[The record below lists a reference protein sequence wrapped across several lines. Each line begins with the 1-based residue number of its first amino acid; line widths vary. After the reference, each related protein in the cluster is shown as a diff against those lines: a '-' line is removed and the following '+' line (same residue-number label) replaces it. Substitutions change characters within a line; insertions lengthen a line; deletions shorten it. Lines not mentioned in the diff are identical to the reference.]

1 MIDKVT
7 LPVLK
12 SLTKNTQPI
21 TFITGLKYNT
31 SLVKVFNNLTFLYDP
46 NWEYQQGEPTYP
58 IAFFYVKSMTEQ
70 MSSDVSQKPMLFYN
84 TAGDSNDST
93 KGGLMNIVADNVVLK
108 PKVYKLDI
116 IVPAN
121 GSTLKN
127 SSFSF
132 DAINNVNSFLLSNVK
147 FKEGTGLVTASR
159 TSNTSLNPSL
169 DISSKI
175 ANISLD
181 ILETL
186 FKGLYGTSISASSI
200 CNMLLQQQD
209 YNKASIEYMWSN
221 RRILKLKLWNGWKFK
236 YLIIKDF
243 DVTKVGENGDFY
255 EGTLTCQEVPI
266 LTFRKQSES
275 ASLTDLSKFSVAL
288 GKFQKTATDTFIEKM
303 TATYGE

>member
-1 MIDKVT
+1 MIDDVT
-7 LPVLK
+7 LSALTSSNRKVQPV
-12 SLTKNTQPI
+12 TV
-21 TFITGLKYNT
+21 ITGLRYKT
-31 SLVKVFNNLTFLYDP
+31 SQVKVFNNLTFLYDP

-93 KGGLMNIVADNVVLK
+93 KGGLMNIVADNIVLK

-132 DAINNVNSFLLSNVK
+132 DTITNVNGFLFSNGE
-147 FKEGTGLVTASR
+147 FKGSTGLDVSSR
-159 TSNTSLNPSL
+159 
-169 DISSKI
+169 IV
-175 ANISLD
+175 NISLG

-186 FKGLYGTSISASSI
+186 FKGLYGTSVSASSI

-209 YNKASIEYMWSN
+209 YNKASVEYMWSN

-266 LTFRKQSES
+266 LTFREQSES
-275 ASLTDLSKFSVAL
+275 ASLTALSKLSGAL
-288 GKFQKTATDTFIEKM
+288 GKFQKTATDTFIKKM

>member
-1 MIDKVT
+1 MIDNVT
-7 LPVLK
+7 LSALTSLNRKVQPV
-12 SLTKNTQPI
+12 TV
-21 TFITGLKYNT
+21 ITGLRYNT

-132 DAINNVNSFLLSNVK
+132 DAITNVNGFLFSNGE
-147 FKEGTGLVTASR
+147 FKGSTGLDIASR
-159 TSNTSLNPSL
+159 
-169 DISSKI
+169 IV
-175 ANISLD
+175 NISLG

-186 FKGLYGTSISASSI
+186 FKGLYGTSVSASSI

-243 DVTKVGENGDFY
+243 DVTKIGENGDFY

-275 ASLTDLSKFSVAL
+275 ASLTALSKLSGAL
-288 GKFQKTATDTFIEKM
+288 GEFQKTATDTFIKAM

>member
-1 MIDKVT
+1 MIDNVT
-7 LPVLK
+7 LSTLT
-12 SLTKNTQPI
+12 SLNRNVQPI
-21 TFITGLKYNT
+21 TVVTGLRYNT

-116 IVPAN
+116 IIPAD

-132 DAINNVNSFLLSNVK
+132 DAITNVNGFLFSNGE
-147 FKEGTGLVTASR
+147 FKASSGLNLASR
-159 TSNTSLNPSL
+159 
-169 DISSKI
+169 IV
-175 ANISLD
+175 NISLGV
-181 ILETL
+181 LETL
-186 FKGLYGTSISASSI
+186 FKGLYGTSVSASSI

-243 DVTKVGENGDFY
+243 DVTKIGENGDFY

-266 LTFRKQSES
+266 LTFRRQAES
-275 ASLTDLSKFSVAL
+275 ASLTALSKLSKAL
-288 GKFQKTATDTFIEKM
+288 GKFQKTATDTFIKAM

>member
-1 MIDKVT
+1 MIDNVT
-7 LPVLK
+7 LSTLT
-12 SLTKNTQPI
+12 SLNRNVQPI
-21 TFITGLKYNT
+21 TVVTGLRYNT
-31 SLVKVFNNLTFLYDP
+31 SLVKIFNNLTFLYDP

-116 IVPAN
+116 IIPAN

-132 DAINNVNSFLLSNVK
+132 DAITNVNGFLFSNGE
-147 FKEGTGLVTASR
+147 FMGGTGLNLASR
-159 TSNTSLNPSL
+159 
-169 DISSKI
+169 IV
-175 ANISLD
+175 NISLGV
-181 ILETL
+181 LETL
-186 FKGLYGTSISASSI
+186 FKGLYGTSVSASSI

-243 DVTKVGENGDFY
+243 DVTKTGENGDFY
-255 EGTLTCQEVPI
+255 EGSLTCQEVPI
-266 LTFRKQSES
+266 LTFRSQAES
-275 ASLTDLSKFSVAL
+275 ASLTALSKLSKAL
-288 GKFQKTATDTFIEKM
+288 GKFQKTATDTFIKAM

>member
-1 MIDKVT
+1 MIDNVT
-7 LPVLK
+7 LSTLT
-12 SLTKNTQPI
+12 SLNRNVQPI
-21 TFITGLKYNT
+21 TVVTGLRYNT

-116 IVPAN
+116 IIPAN

-132 DAINNVNSFLLSNVK
+132 DAITNVNGFLFSNGE
-147 FKEGTGLVTASR
+147 FMGGTGLDIASR
-159 TSNTSLNPSL
+159 
-169 DISSKI
+169 IV
-175 ANISLD
+175 NISLGV
-181 ILETL
+181 LETL
-186 FKGLYGTSISASSI
+186 FKGLYGTSVSASSI

-209 YNKASIEYMWSN
+209 YNKASIEYMWSS

-236 YLIIKDF
+236 YLVIKDF

-275 ASLTDLSKFSVAL
+275 ASLTALSKFSKAL
-288 GKFQKTATDTFIEKM
+288 GKFQKKVTDTFIEKM

>member
-1 MIDKVT
+1 MIDNVT
-7 LPVLK
+7 LSELTSLNRKVL
-12 SLTKNTQPI
+12 PI
-21 TFITGLKYNT
+21 TVITGLRYNT
-31 SLVKVFNNLTFLYDP
+31 SLIKVFNNLTFLYDP

-116 IVPAN
+116 IIPAN

-132 DAINNVNSFLLSNVK
+132 DAITNVNGFLFSNGE
-147 FKEGTGLVTASR
+147 FKASTGLDIASR
-159 TSNTSLNPSL
+159 
-169 DISSKI
+169 IV
-175 ANISLD
+175 NISLGV
-181 ILETL
+181 LETL
-186 FKGLYGTSISASSI
+186 FKGLYGTSVSASSI

-243 DVTKVGENGDFY
+243 DVTKIGENGDFY

-266 LTFRKQSES
+266 LTFRSQAES
-275 ASLTDLSKFSVAL
+275 ASLTALSKISKAL
-288 GKFQKTATDTFIEKM
+288 GKFQKKVTDTFIEKM

>member
-1 MIDKVT
+1 MIDNVT
-7 LPVLK
+7 LSTLT
-12 SLTKNTQPI
+12 SLNRNVQPI
-21 TFITGLKYNT
+21 TVVTGLRYNT
-31 SLVKVFNNLTFLYDP
+31 SLVKIFNNLTFLYDP

-116 IVPAN
+116 IIPAN

-132 DAINNVNSFLLSNVK
+132 DAITNVNGLLFSNGE
-147 FKEGTGLVTASR
+147 FMGSSGLNLASR
-159 TSNTSLNPSL
+159 
-169 DISSKI
+169 IV
-175 ANISLD
+175 NISLGV
-181 ILETL
+181 LETL
-186 FKGLYGTSISASSI
+186 FKGLYGTSVSASSI

-243 DVTKVGENGDFY
+243 DVTKTGEDGDFY

-266 LTFRKQSES
+266 LTFRRQAES
-275 ASLTDLSKFSVAL
+275 ASLTALSKLSKAL
-288 GKFQKTATDTFIEKM
+288 GKFQKKATDIFIKTM

>member
-1 MIDKVT
+1 MIDNVT
-7 LPVLK
+7 LSTLT
-12 SLTKNTQPI
+12 SLNRKVQPI
-21 TFITGLKYNT
+21 TVVTGLRYNT
-31 SLVKVFNNLTFLYDP
+31 SLVKIFNNLTFLYDP

-116 IVPAN
+116 IIPAN

-132 DAINNVNSFLLSNVK
+132 DAITNVNGLLFSNGE
-147 FKEGTGLVTASR
+147 FMGSSGLNLASR
-159 TSNTSLNPSL
+159 
-169 DISSKI
+169 IV
-175 ANISLD
+175 NISLGV
-181 ILETL
+181 LETL
-186 FKGLYGTSISASSI
+186 FKGLYGTSVSASSI

-243 DVTKVGENGDFY
+243 DVTKTGENGDFY
-255 EGTLTCQEVPI
+255 EGSLTCQEVPI
-266 LTFRKQSES
+266 LTFRKQAES
-275 ASLTDLSKFSVAL
+275 ASLTALSKLSRAL
-288 GKFQKTATDTFIEKM
+288 GKFQKTATDIFIKTM

>member
-1 MIDKVT
+1 MIDNVT
-7 LPVLK
+7 LSTLT
-12 SLTKNTQPI
+12 SLNRNVQPI
-21 TFITGLKYNT
+21 TVITGLRYNT
-31 SLVKVFNNLTFLYDP
+31 SLVKIFNNLTFLYDP

-116 IVPAN
+116 IIPAN

-132 DAINNVNSFLLSNVK
+132 DAITNVNGFLFSNGE
-147 FKEGTGLVTASR
+147 FMGGSGLNLASR
-159 TSNTSLNPSL
+159 
-169 DISSKI
+169 IV
-175 ANISLD
+175 NISLGV
-181 ILETL
+181 LETL
-186 FKGLYGTSISASSI
+186 FKGLYGTSVSASSI

-243 DVTKVGENGDFY
+243 DVTKTGEDGDFY

-266 LTFRKQSES
+266 LTFRSQAES
-275 ASLTDLSKFSVAL
+275 ASLTALSKLSKAL
-288 GKFQKTATDTFIEKM
+288 GKFQKTATDIFIKTM

>member
-1 MIDKVT
+1 MIDNVT
-7 LPVLK
+7 LSALTSLNRNVQPV
-12 SLTKNTQPI
+12 TV
-21 TFITGLKYNT
+21 ITGLKYNT

-70 MSSDVSQKPMLFYN
+70 MGSDVSQKPMLFYN
-84 TAGDSNDST
+84 TAGGSNDST

-116 IVPAN
+116 IIPAN

-132 DAINNVNSFLLSNVK
+132 DAITNVNGFLFSNGE
-147 FKEGTGLVTASR
+147 FKGSTGLDIASR
-159 TSNTSLNPSL
+159 
-169 DISSKI
+169 IV
-175 ANISLD
+175 NISLGV
-181 ILETL
+181 LETL
-186 FKGLYGTSISASSI
+186 LKGLYGTSVSASSI

-209 YNKASIEYMWSN
+209 YNKASIEYMWSS

-236 YLIIKDF
+236 YLVIKDF

-255 EGTLTCQEVPI
+255 EGALTCQEVPI
-266 LTFRKQSES
+266 LTFRRQAES
-275 ASLTDLSKFSVAL
+275 ASLTALSKFSKAL
-288 GKFQKTATDTFIEKM
+288 GKFQKKVTDTFIEKM

>member
-1 MIDKVT
+1 MIDNVT
-7 LPVLK
+7 LSALTSLNRKVQPV
-12 SLTKNTQPI
+12 TV
-21 TFITGLKYNT
+21 ITGLRYNT

-132 DAINNVNSFLLSNVK
+132 DAITNVNGFLFSNGE
-147 FKEGTGLVTASR
+147 FKGSTGLDIASR
-159 TSNTSLNPSL
+159 
-169 DISSKI
+169 IV
-175 ANISLD
+175 NISLG

-186 FKGLYGTSISASSI
+186 FKGLYGTSVSASSI

-243 DVTKVGENGDFY
+243 DVTKIGENGDFY

-266 LTFRKQSES
+266 LTFRSQAES
-275 ASLTDLSKFSVAL
+275 ASLTALSKLSKAL
-288 GKFQKTATDTFIEKM
+288 GKFQKTATDTFIKAM

>member
-1 MIDKVT
+1 MIDNVT
-7 LPVLK
+7 LSTLTSLNRKVL
-12 SLTKNTQPI
+12 PI
-21 TFITGLKYNT
+21 TVITGLRYNT

-132 DAINNVNSFLLSNVK
+132 DAITNVNGFLFSNGE
-147 FKEGTGLVTASR
+147 FKSSSGLDIASR
-159 TSNTSLNPSL
+159 
-169 DISSKI
+169 IV
-175 ANISLD
+175 NISLGV
-181 ILETL
+181 LETL
-186 FKGLYGTSISASSI
+186 FKGLYGTSVSASSI

-243 DVTKVGENGDFY
+243 DVTKTGENGDFY

-266 LTFRKQSES
+266 LTFRRQAES
-275 ASLTDLSKFSVAL
+275 ASLTALSKLSKAL
-288 GKFQKTATDTFIEKM
+288 GKFQKTATDTFIKAM

>member
-1 MIDKVT
+1 MIDNVT
-7 LPVLK
+7 LSTLT
-12 SLTKNTQPI
+12 SLNRKVQPI
-21 TFITGLKYNT
+21 TVITGLRYNT

-116 IVPAN
+116 IIPAN

-132 DAINNVNSFLLSNVK
+132 DAITNVNGFLFSNGE
-147 FKEGTGLVTASR
+147 FKSSSGLDIASR
-159 TSNTSLNPSL
+159 
-169 DISSKI
+169 IV
-175 ANISLD
+175 NISLGV
-181 ILETL
+181 LETL
-186 FKGLYGTSISASSI
+186 FKGLYGTSVSASSI

-243 DVTKVGENGDFY
+243 DVTKIGENGDFY

-266 LTFRKQSES
+266 LTFRRQAES
-275 ASLTDLSKFSVAL
+275 ASLTALSKLSKAL
-288 GKFQKTATDTFIEKM
+288 GKFQKTATDTFIKAM

>member
-1 MIDKVT
+1 MIDNVT
-7 LPVLK
+7 LSTLT
-12 SLTKNTQPI
+12 SLNRNVQPI
-21 TFITGLKYNT
+21 TVVTGLRYNT

-116 IVPAN
+116 IIPAN
-121 GSTLKN
+121 GTTLKN

-132 DAINNVNSFLLSNVK
+132 DAITNVNGLLFSNGD
-147 FKEGTGLVTASR
+147 FKGSTGLDIASR
-159 TSNTSLNPSL
+159 
-169 DISSKI
+169 IV
-175 ANISLD
+175 NISLGV
-181 ILETL
+181 LETL
-186 FKGLYGTSISASSI
+186 FKGLYGTSVSASSI

-243 DVTKVGENGDFY
+243 DVTKTGEDGDFY

-266 LTFRKQSES
+266 LTFRRQAES
-275 ASLTDLSKFSVAL
+275 ASLTALSKLSKAL
-288 GKFQKTATDTFIEKM
+288 GKFQKTATDIFIKVM

>member
-1 MIDKVT
+1 MIDNVT
-7 LPVLK
+7 LSALTSLNRNVQPV
-12 SLTKNTQPI
+12 TV
-21 TFITGLKYNT
+21 ITGLKYNT

-84 TAGDSNDST
+84 TAGDSTDST
-93 KGGLMNIVADNVVLK
+93 KGGLMNIVADNIVLK
-108 PKVYKLDI
+108 PKTYKLDI

-132 DAINNVNSFLLSNVK
+132 DAITNVNGFLFSNGE
-147 FKEGTGLVTASR
+147 FKGSTGLDIASR
-159 TSNTSLNPSL
+159 
-169 DISSKI
+169 IV
-175 ANISLD
+175 NISLG

-186 FKGLYGTSISASSI
+186 FKGLYGTSVSASSI

-266 LTFRKQSES
+266 LTFRKQAES
-275 ASLTDLSKFSVAL
+275 ASLTALSKLSGAL
-288 GKFQKTATDTFIEKM
+288 GKFQKTATDTFIKAM

>member
-1 MIDKVT
+1 MIDNVT
-7 LPVLK
+7 LSTLTSLNRKVL
-12 SLTKNTQPI
+12 PI
-21 TFITGLKYNT
+21 TVITGLRYNT

-116 IVPAN
+116 IIPAD

-132 DAINNVNSFLLSNVK
+132 DAITNVNGFLFSNGE
-147 FKEGTGLVTASR
+147 FKASTGLDIASR
-159 TSNTSLNPSL
+159 
-169 DISSKI
+169 IV
-175 ANISLD
+175 NISLGV
-181 ILETL
+181 LETL
-186 FKGLYGTSISASSI
+186 FKGLYGTSVSASSI

-243 DVTKVGENGDFY
+243 DVTKIGENGDFY

-266 LTFRKQSES
+266 LTFRSQAES
-275 ASLTDLSKFSVAL
+275 ASLTALSKISKAL
-288 GKFQKTATDTFIEKM
+288 GKLQKTATDTFIKAM

>member
-1 MIDKVT
+1 MIDNVT
-7 LPVLK
+7 LSTLTSLNRKVL
-12 SLTKNTQPI
+12 PI
-21 TFITGLKYNT
+21 TVITGLRYNT
-31 SLVKVFNNLTFLYDP
+31 SLIKVFNNLTFLYDP

-116 IVPAN
+116 IIPAD

-132 DAINNVNSFLLSNVK
+132 DAITNVNGFLFSNGE
-147 FKEGTGLVTASR
+147 FKASTGLDIASR
-159 TSNTSLNPSL
+159 
-169 DISSKI
+169 IV
-175 ANISLD
+175 NISLGV
-181 ILETL
+181 LETL
-186 FKGLYGTSISASSI
+186 FKGLYGTSVSASSI

-243 DVTKVGENGDFY
+243 DVTKIGENGDFY

-266 LTFRKQSES
+266 LTFRSQAES
-275 ASLTDLSKFSVAL
+275 ASLTALSKISKAL
-288 GKFQKTATDTFIEKM
+288 GKFQKTATDTFIKAM

>member
-1 MIDKVT
+1 MIDNVT
-7 LPVLK
+7 LSELTSLNRKVL
-12 SLTKNTQPI
+12 PI
-21 TFITGLKYNT
+21 TVITGLRYNT
-31 SLVKVFNNLTFLYDP
+31 SLIKVFNNLTFLYDP

-116 IVPAN
+116 IIPAN

-132 DAINNVNSFLLSNVK
+132 DAITNVNGFLFSNGE
-147 FKEGTGLVTASR
+147 FKSSTGLDIASR
-159 TSNTSLNPSL
+159 
-169 DISSKI
+169 IV
-175 ANISLD
+175 NISLGV
-181 ILETL
+181 LETL
-186 FKGLYGTSISASSI
+186 FKGLYGTSVSASSI

-243 DVTKVGENGDFY
+243 DVTKIGENGDFY

-266 LTFRKQSES
+266 LTFRSQAES
-275 ASLTDLSKFSVAL
+275 ASLTALSKISKAL
-288 GKFQKTATDTFIEKM
+288 GKFQKKVTDTFIEKM

>member
-1 MIDKVT
+1 MIDNVT
-7 LPVLK
+7 LSTLT
-12 SLTKNTQPI
+12 SLNRKVQPI
-21 TFITGLKYNT
+21 TVVTGLRYNT
-31 SLVKVFNNLTFLYDP
+31 SLVKIFNNLTFLYDP

-93 KGGLMNIVADNVVLK
+93 KGGLMNIVADNIVLK

-116 IVPAN
+116 IIPAN
-121 GSTLKN
+121 GTTLKN

-132 DAINNVNSFLLSNVK
+132 DAITNVNGFLFSNGE
-147 FKEGTGLVTASR
+147 FKASSGLNLASR
-159 TSNTSLNPSL
+159 
-169 DISSKI
+169 IV
-175 ANISLD
+175 NISLGV
-181 ILETL
+181 LETL
-186 FKGLYGTSISASSI
+186 FKGLYGTSVSASSI

-243 DVTKVGENGDFY
+243 DVTKIGENGDFY

-266 LTFRKQSES
+266 LTFRSQAES
-275 ASLTDLSKFSVAL
+275 ASLTALSKLSKAL
-288 GKFQKTATDTFIEKM
+288 GKFQKTATDTFIKAM

>member
-1 MIDKVT
+1 MIDNVT
-7 LPVLK
+7 LSTLT
-12 SLTKNTQPI
+12 SLNRNVQPI
-21 TFITGLKYNT
+21 TVVTGLRYNT
-31 SLVKVFNNLTFLYDP
+31 SLVKIFNNLTFLYDP

-116 IVPAN
+116 IIPAN

-132 DAINNVNSFLLSNVK
+132 DAITNVNGFLFSNGE
-147 FKEGTGLVTASR
+147 FMGGTGLNLASR
-159 TSNTSLNPSL
+159 
-169 DISSKI
+169 IV
-175 ANISLD
+175 NISLGV
-181 ILETL
+181 LETL
-186 FKGLYGTSISASSI
+186 FKGLYGTSVSASSI

-243 DVTKVGENGDFY
+243 DVTKTGENGDFY
-255 EGTLTCQEVPI
+255 EGSLTCQEVPI

-275 ASLTDLSKFSVAL
+275 ASLTALSKLSKAL
-288 GKFQKTATDTFIEKM
+288 GKFQKTATDIFIKTM

>member
-1 MIDKVT
+1 MIDNVT
-7 LPVLK
+7 LSTLT
-12 SLTKNTQPI
+12 SLNRNVQPI
-21 TFITGLKYNT
+21 TVVTGLRYNT
-31 SLVKVFNNLTFLYDP
+31 SLVKIFNNLTFLYDP

-116 IVPAN
+116 IIPAN

-132 DAINNVNSFLLSNVK
+132 DAITNVNGFLFSNGE
-147 FKEGTGLVTASR
+147 FMGGTGLNLASR
-159 TSNTSLNPSL
+159 
-169 DISSKI
+169 IV
-175 ANISLD
+175 NISLGV
-181 ILETL
+181 LETL
-186 FKGLYGTSISASSI
+186 FKGLYGTSVSASSI

-243 DVTKVGENGDFY
+243 DVTKTGEDGDFY

-266 LTFRKQSES
+266 LTFRSQAES
-275 ASLTDLSKFSVAL
+275 ASLTALSKLSKAL
-288 GKFQKTATDTFIEKM
+288 GKFQKTATDTFIKAM

>member
-1 MIDKVT
+1 MIDNVT
-7 LPVLK
+7 LSALT
-12 SLTKNTQPI
+12 SLNRKVQTVTV
-21 TFITGLKYNT
+21 ITGLKYNT

-93 KGGLMNIVADNVVLK
+93 KGGIMNIVADNVVLK
-108 PKVYKLDI
+108 PKAYKLDI

-132 DAINNVNSFLLSNVK
+132 DAITNVNGFLFSNGE
-147 FKEGTGLVTASR
+147 FKGSTGLDTASR
-159 TSNTSLNPSL
+159 FV
-169 DISSKI
+169 
-175 ANISLD
+175 NIFLGV
-181 ILETL
+181 LETL
-186 FKGLYGTSISASSI
+186 FKGLYGTSVSASSI

-209 YNKASIEYMWSN
+209 YNKASIEYMWLS

-243 DVTKVGENGDFY
+243 DVTKVGEDGDFY

-275 ASLTDLSKFSVAL
+275 ASLTALSKFSGAL

>member
-1 MIDKVT
+1 MIDNVT
-7 LPVLK
+7 LSTLTSLNRKVL
-12 SLTKNTQPI
+12 PI
-21 TFITGLKYNT
+21 TVITGLRYNT
-31 SLVKVFNNLTFLYDP
+31 SLIKVFNNLTFLYDP

-116 IVPAN
+116 IIPAD

-132 DAINNVNSFLLSNVK
+132 DAITNVNGFLFSNGE
-147 FKEGTGLVTASR
+147 FKASTGLDIASR
-159 TSNTSLNPSL
+159 
-169 DISSKI
+169 IV
-175 ANISLD
+175 NISLGV
-181 ILETL
+181 LETL
-186 FKGLYGTSISASSI
+186 FKGLYGTSVSASSI

-243 DVTKVGENGDFY
+243 DVTKIGENGDFY

-266 LTFRKQSES
+266 LTFRRQAES
-275 ASLTDLSKFSVAL
+275 ASLTALSKLSKAL
-288 GKFQKTATDTFIEKM
+288 GKFQKKATDTFIKVM

>member
-1 MIDKVT
+1 MIDNVT
-7 LPVLK
+7 LSTLT
-12 SLTKNTQPI
+12 SLNRKVQPI
-21 TFITGLKYNT
+21 TVVTGLRYNT
-31 SLVKVFNNLTFLYDP
+31 SLVKIFNNLTFLYDP

-116 IVPAN
+116 IIPAN

-132 DAINNVNSFLLSNVK
+132 DAITNVNGFLFSNGE
-147 FKEGTGLVTASR
+147 FMGGTGLNLASR
-159 TSNTSLNPSL
+159 
-169 DISSKI
+169 IV
-175 ANISLD
+175 NISLGV
-181 ILETL
+181 LETL
-186 FKGLYGTSISASSI
+186 FKGLYGTSVSASTI

-243 DVTKVGENGDFY
+243 DVTKTGENGDFY

-266 LTFRKQSES
+266 LTFRRQEES
-275 ASLTDLSKFSVAL
+275 ASLTALSKLSRAL
-288 GKFQKTATDTFIEKM
+288 GKFQKTATDIFIKTM

>member
-1 MIDKVT
+1 MIDNVT
-7 LPVLK
+7 LSALTSLNRNVQPV
-12 SLTKNTQPI
+12 TV
-21 TFITGLKYNT
+21 ITGLKYNT

-132 DAINNVNSFLLSNVK
+132 DAITNVNGFLCSNGE
-147 FKEGTGLVTASR
+147 FKGSTGLDIASR
-159 TSNTSLNPSL
+159 
-169 DISSKI
+169 IV
-175 ANISLD
+175 NISLG

-186 FKGLYGTSISASSI
+186 FKGLYGTSVSASSI

-275 ASLTDLSKFSVAL
+275 ASLTALSKLSGAL
-288 GKFQKTATDTFIEKM
+288 GKFQKTATDTFIKMM

>member
-1 MIDKVT
+1 MIDNVT
-7 LPVLK
+7 LSTLT
-12 SLTKNTQPI
+12 SLNRNVQPI
-21 TFITGLKYNT
+21 TVVTGLRYNT
-31 SLVKVFNNLTFLYDP
+31 SLVKIFNNLTFLYDP

-84 TAGDSNDST
+84 TAGDSTDST
-93 KGGLMNIVADNVVLK
+93 KGGLMNIVADNIVLK

-132 DAINNVNSFLLSNVK
+132 DAITNVNGFLFSNGE
-147 FKEGTGLVTASR
+147 FKGSTGLDIASR
-159 TSNTSLNPSL
+159 
-169 DISSKI
+169 IV
-175 ANISLD
+175 NISLG

-186 FKGLYGTSISASSI
+186 FKGLYGTSVSASSI

-266 LTFRKQSES
+266 LTFRSQAES
-275 ASLTDLSKFSVAL
+275 ASLTALSKFSKTL
-288 GKFQKTATDTFIEKM
+288 GEFQKKVTDTFIEKM

>member
-1 MIDKVT
+1 MIDNVT
-7 LPVLK
+7 LSTLT
-12 SLTKNTQPI
+12 SLNRNVQPI
-21 TFITGLKYNT
+21 TVVTGLRYNT

-116 IVPAN
+116 IIPAN

-132 DAINNVNSFLLSNVK
+132 DAITNVNGFLFSNGE
-147 FKEGTGLVTASR
+147 FMGGTGLDIASR
-159 TSNTSLNPSL
+159 
-169 DISSKI
+169 IV
-175 ANISLD
+175 NISLG

-186 FKGLYGTSISASSI
+186 FKGLYGTSVSASSI

-209 YNKASIEYMWSN
+209 YNKASIEYMWSS

-236 YLIIKDF
+236 YLVIKDF

-275 ASLTDLSKFSVAL
+275 ASLTALSKFSKAL
-288 GKFQKTATDTFIEKM
+288 GKFQKKVTDTFIEKM

>member
-1 MIDKVT
+1 MIDNVT
-7 LPVLK
+7 LSTLT
-12 SLTKNTQPI
+12 SLNRNVQPI
-21 TFITGLKYNT
+21 TVVTGLRYNT
-31 SLVKVFNNLTFLYDP
+31 SLVKIFNNLTFLYDP

-116 IVPAN
+116 IIPAN

-132 DAINNVNSFLLSNVK
+132 DAITNVNGFLFSNGE
-147 FKEGTGLVTASR
+147 FMGGTGLNLASR
-159 TSNTSLNPSL
+159 
-169 DISSKI
+169 IV
-175 ANISLD
+175 NISLGV
-181 ILETL
+181 LETL
-186 FKGLYGTSISASSI
+186 FKGLYGTSVSTSSI

-243 DVTKVGENGDFY
+243 DVTKTGENGDFY
-255 EGTLTCQEVPI
+255 EGSLTCQEVPI
-266 LTFRKQSES
+266 LTFRSQAKS
-275 ASLTDLSKFSVAL
+275 ASLTNLSKLSKVL
-288 GKFQKTATDTFIEKM
+288 GKFQKTATDIFIKTM

>member
-1 MIDKVT
+1 MIDNVT
-7 LPVLK
+7 LSTLT
-12 SLTKNTQPI
+12 SLNRNVQPI
-21 TFITGLKYNT
+21 TVVTGLRYNT
-31 SLVKVFNNLTFLYDP
+31 SLVKIFNNLTFLYDP

-116 IVPAN
+116 IIPAN

-132 DAINNVNSFLLSNVK
+132 DAITNVNGFLFSNGE
-147 FKEGTGLVTASR
+147 FMGGTGLNLASR
-159 TSNTSLNPSL
+159 
-169 DISSKI
+169 IV
-175 ANISLD
+175 NISLGV
-181 ILETL
+181 LETL
-186 FKGLYGTSISASSI
+186 FKGLYGTSVSASSI

-243 DVTKVGENGDFY
+243 DVTKTGENGDFY
-255 EGTLTCQEVPI
+255 EGSLTCQEVPI
-266 LTFRKQSES
+266 LTFRRQAES
-275 ASLTDLSKFSVAL
+275 ASLTALSKLSKAL

>member
-1 MIDKVT
+1 MIDNVT
-7 LPVLK
+7 LSALTSLNRNVQPV
-12 SLTKNTQPI
+12 TV
-21 TFITGLKYNT
+21 ITGLRYNT

-116 IVPAN
+116 IIPAN

-132 DAINNVNSFLLSNVK
+132 DAITNVNGFLFSNGE
-147 FKEGTGLVTASR
+147 FKGSTGLDIASR
-159 TSNTSLNPSL
+159 IVNVSLGV
-169 DISSKI
+169 
-175 ANISLD
+175 
-181 ILETL
+181 LETL
-186 FKGLYGTSISASSI
+186 FKGLYGTSVSASSI
-200 CNMLLQQQD
+200 CNTLLQQQD
-209 YNKASIEYMWSN
+209 YNKASIEYMWSS

-236 YLIIKDF
+236 YLVIKDF

-275 ASLTDLSKFSVAL
+275 ASLTALSKFSKAL
-288 GKFQKTATDTFIEKM
+288 GKFQKKVTDKFIEKM

>member
-1 MIDKVT
+1 MIDNVT
-7 LPVLK
+7 LSTLTSLNRKVL
-12 SLTKNTQPI
+12 PI
-21 TFITGLKYNT
+21 TVITGLRYNT
-31 SLVKVFNNLTFLYDP
+31 SLIKVFNNLTFLYDP

-116 IVPAN
+116 IIPAD

-132 DAINNVNSFLLSNVK
+132 DAITNVNGFLFSNGE
-147 FKEGTGLVTASR
+147 FKSSTGLDIASR
-159 TSNTSLNPSL
+159 
-169 DISSKI
+169 IV
-175 ANISLD
+175 NISLG

-186 FKGLYGTSISASSI
+186 FKGLYGTSVSASSI

-243 DVTKVGENGDFY
+243 DVTKIGENGDFY

-266 LTFRKQSES
+266 LTFRRQAES
-275 ASLTDLSKFSVAL
+275 ASLTALSKLSKAL
-288 GKFQKTATDTFIEKM
+288 GKFQKTATDTFIKAM

>member
-1 MIDKVT
+1 MIDNVT
-7 LPVLK
+7 LSTLT
-12 SLTKNTQPI
+12 SLNRKVQPI
-21 TFITGLKYNT
+21 TVVTGLRYNT
-31 SLVKVFNNLTFLYDP
+31 SLVKIFNNLTFLYDP

-116 IVPAN
+116 IIPAN
-121 GSTLKN
+121 GTTLKN

-132 DAINNVNSFLLSNVK
+132 DAITNVNGFLFSNGE
-147 FKEGTGLVTASR
+147 FKASSGLNLASR
-159 TSNTSLNPSL
+159 
-169 DISSKI
+169 IV
-175 ANISLD
+175 NISLGV
-181 ILETL
+181 LETL
-186 FKGLYGTSISASSI
+186 FKGLYGTSVSASSI

-266 LTFRKQSES
+266 LTFRRQEES
-275 ASLTDLSKFSVAL
+275 ASLTALSKLSKAL
-288 GKFQKTATDTFIEKM
+288 GKFQKTATDIFIKTM

>member
-1 MIDKVT
+1 MIDNVT
-7 LPVLK
+7 LSTLT
-12 SLTKNTQPI
+12 SLNRKVQPI
-21 TFITGLKYNT
+21 TVVTGLRYNT
-31 SLVKVFNNLTFLYDP
+31 SLVKIFNNLTFLYDP

-116 IVPAN
+116 IIPAN

-132 DAINNVNSFLLSNVK
+132 DAITNVNGLLFSNGE
-147 FKEGTGLVTASR
+147 FMGSSGLNLASR
-159 TSNTSLNPSL
+159 
-169 DISSKI
+169 IV
-175 ANISLD
+175 NISLGV
-181 ILETL
+181 LETL
-186 FKGLYGTSISASSI
+186 FKGLYGTSVSASTI

-243 DVTKVGENGDFY
+243 DVTKTGENGDFY
-255 EGTLTCQEVPI
+255 EGSLTCQEVPI
-266 LTFRKQSES
+266 LTFRSQAES
-275 ASLTDLSKFSVAL
+275 ASLTALSKLSKAL
-288 GKFQKTATDTFIEKM
+288 GKFQKTATDIFIKTM

>member
-1 MIDKVT
+1 MIDNVT
-7 LPVLK
+7 LSTLT
-12 SLTKNTQPI
+12 SLNRNVQPI
-21 TFITGLKYNT
+21 TVITGLRYNT

-116 IVPAN
+116 IIPAN

-132 DAINNVNSFLLSNVK
+132 DAITNVNGFLFSNGE
-147 FKEGTGLVTASR
+147 FKASTGLDIASR
-159 TSNTSLNPSL
+159 
-169 DISSKI
+169 IV
-175 ANISLD
+175 NISLGV
-181 ILETL
+181 LETL
-186 FKGLYGTSISASSI
+186 FKGLYGTSVSASSI

-243 DVTKVGENGDFY
+243 DVTKIGENGDFY

-266 LTFRKQSES
+266 LTFRRQAES
-275 ASLTDLSKFSVAL
+275 ASLTALSKISKAL
-288 GKFQKTATDTFIEKM
+288 GKLQKTAIDIFIKTM

>member
-1 MIDKVT
+1 MIDNVT
-7 LPVLK
+7 LSALTSLNRKVQPV
-12 SLTKNTQPI
+12 TV
-21 TFITGLKYNT
+21 ITGLRYKT

-116 IVPAN
+116 IIPAN

-132 DAINNVNSFLLSNVK
+132 DAITNVNGFLFSNGE
-147 FKEGTGLVTASR
+147 FKGSTGLDIASR
-159 TSNTSLNPSL
+159 
-169 DISSKI
+169 IV
-175 ANISLD
+175 NISLGV
-181 ILETL
+181 LETL
-186 FKGLYGTSISASSI
+186 FKGLYGTSVSASSI

-243 DVTKVGENGDFY
+243 DVTKTGEDGDFY

-266 LTFRKQSES
+266 LTFREQSES
-275 ASLTDLSKFSVAL
+275 ASLTALSKLSGAL

>member
-1 MIDKVT
+1 MIDNVT
-7 LPVLK
+7 LSTLT
-12 SLTKNTQPI
+12 SLNRNVQPI
-21 TFITGLKYNT
+21 TVITGLRYNT
-31 SLVKVFNNLTFLYDP
+31 SLVKIFNNLTFLYDP

-93 KGGLMNIVADNVVLK
+93 KGGLMNIVADNIVLK

-116 IVPAN
+116 IIPAN

-132 DAINNVNSFLLSNVK
+132 DAITNVNGFLFSNGE
-147 FKEGTGLVTASR
+147 FMGGSGLNLASR
-159 TSNTSLNPSL
+159 
-169 DISSKI
+169 IV
-175 ANISLD
+175 NISLGV
-181 ILETL
+181 LETL
-186 FKGLYGTSISASSI
+186 FKGLYGTSVSASSI

-243 DVTKVGENGDFY
+243 DVTKTGEDGDFY

-266 LTFRKQSES
+266 LTFRSQAKS
-275 ASLTDLSKFSVAL
+275 ASLTALSKLSKAL
-288 GKFQKTATDTFIEKM
+288 GKFQKTATDIFIKTM

>member
-1 MIDKVT
+1 MIDNVT
-7 LPVLK
+7 LSTLTSLNRKVL
-12 SLTKNTQPI
+12 PI
-21 TFITGLKYNT
+21 TVITGLRYNT

-116 IVPAN
+116 IIPAN

-132 DAINNVNSFLLSNVK
+132 DAITNVNGFLFSNGE
-147 FKEGTGLVTASR
+147 FKASSGLDIASR
-159 TSNTSLNPSL
+159 
-169 DISSKI
+169 IV
-175 ANISLD
+175 NISLGV
-181 ILETL
+181 LETL
-186 FKGLYGTSISASSI
+186 FKGLYGTSVSASSI

-243 DVTKVGENGDFY
+243 DVTKIGENGDFY

-266 LTFRKQSES
+266 LTFRSQAKS
-275 ASLTDLSKFSVAL
+275 ASLTALSKLSKAL
-288 GKFQKTATDTFIEKM
+288 GKFQKTATDTFIKAM

>member
-1 MIDKVT
+1 MIDNVT
-7 LPVLK
+7 LSALT
-12 SLTKNTQPI
+12 SLNRNVQPI
-21 TFITGLKYNT
+21 TVVTGLRYNT
-31 SLVKVFNNLTFLYDP
+31 SLVKIFNNLTFLYDP

-116 IVPAN
+116 IIPAN
-121 GSTLKN
+121 DSTLKN
-127 SSFSF
+127 TSFSF
-132 DAINNVNSFLLSNVK
+132 DAITNVNGFLFSNGE
-147 FKEGTGLVTASR
+147 FKGSTGLSLASR
-159 TSNTSLNPSL
+159 
-169 DISSKI
+169 IV
-175 ANISLD
+175 NISLGV
-181 ILETL
+181 LETL
-186 FKGLYGTSISASSI
+186 FKGLYGTSVSASSI

-243 DVTKVGENGDFY
+243 DVTKTGENGDFY
-255 EGTLTCQEVPI
+255 EGSLTCQEVPI
-266 LTFRKQSES
+266 LTFRRQAES
-275 ASLTDLSKFSVAL
+275 ASLTFLSKLSRAL
-288 GKFQKTATDTFIEKM
+288 GKFQKTATDIFIKTM

>member
-1 MIDKVT
+1 MIDNVT
-7 LPVLK
+7 LSTLTSLNRKVL
-12 SLTKNTQPI
+12 PI
-21 TFITGLKYNT
+21 TVITGLRYNT

-116 IVPAN
+116 IIPAN

-132 DAINNVNSFLLSNVK
+132 DAITNVNGFLFSNGE
-147 FKEGTGLVTASR
+147 FKSSTGLDIASR
-159 TSNTSLNPSL
+159 
-169 DISSKI
+169 IV
-175 ANISLD
+175 NISLGV
-181 ILETL
+181 LETL
-186 FKGLYGTSISASSI
+186 FKGLYGTSVSASSI

-266 LTFRKQSES
+266 LTFRRQAES
-275 ASLTDLSKFSVAL
+275 ASLTALSKLSKAL
-288 GKFQKTATDTFIEKM
+288 GKFQKTATDTFIKAM

>member
-1 MIDKVT
+1 MIDNVT
-7 LPVLK
+7 LSTLT
-12 SLTKNTQPI
+12 SLNRNVQPI
-21 TFITGLKYNT
+21 TVITGLRYNT

-116 IVPAN
+116 IIPAD

-132 DAINNVNSFLLSNVK
+132 DAITNVNGFLFSNGE
-147 FKEGTGLVTASR
+147 FKASSGLDIASR
-159 TSNTSLNPSL
+159 
-169 DISSKI
+169 IV
-175 ANISLD
+175 NISLGV
-181 ILETL
+181 LETL
-186 FKGLYGTSISASSI
+186 FKGLYGTSVSASSI

-243 DVTKVGENGDFY
+243 DVTKIGENGDFY

-266 LTFRKQSES
+266 LTFRSQAES
-275 ASLTDLSKFSVAL
+275 ASLTALPKISKAL
-288 GKFQKTATDTFIEKM
+288 GKLQKTATDTFIKAM